1 MKVYNS
7 VKEFRKY
14 IDKEDVWSHDGI
26 NSIPVYMTSGGF
38 DPLHVG
44 HLRCI
49 LATVDMAE
57 KDGGYVAI
65 IVNGDGFLKRK
76 KGKPFMSAAERA
88 EIIAGI
94 RGVDAAIIWDDGGQ
108 TVIGAIEVLRPDYFT
123 KGGDRAVP
131 EDIPEWEICEK
142 IGCEVIFNVGGV
154 KVQSSSWLLEEAE
167 KNAKN

>member
-7 VKEFRKY
+7 VQEFREY
-14 IDKEDVWSHDGI
+14 IDGADVWGKV
-26 NSIPVYMTSGGF
+26 PVYMTSGGF

-65 IVNGDGFLKRK
+65 IVNGDGFLERK
-76 KGKPFMSAAERA
+76 KGKPFMVAEERA

-94 RGVDAAIIWDDGGQ
+94 RGVDAAIIWDDGSQ
-108 TVIGAIEVLRPDYFT
+108 TVTEAIAILKPDFFT
-123 KGGDRAVP
+123 KGGDRAAP
-131 EDIPEWEICEK
+131 EDIPEWD
-142 IGCEVIFNVGGV
+142 V
-154 KVQSSSWLLEEAE
+154 
-167 KNAKN
+167 

>member
-1 MKVYNS
+1 MKVYSS
-7 VKEFRKY
+7 VKEFREY
-14 IDKEDVWSHDGI
+14 IDSNDIWGNI
-26 NSIPVYMTSGGF
+26 NVYMTSGGF

-49 LATVDMAE
+49 LETVDMAE

-76 KGKPFMSAAERA
+76 KGKAFMPAAERA

-108 TVIGAIEVLRPDYFT
+108 TVIGAIAELKPTFFT
-123 KGGDRAVP
+123 KGGDRAAP
-131 EDIPEWEICEK
+131 EDIPEWEICEEV
-142 IGCEVIFNVGGV
+142 GCKVIFNVGGG
-154 KVQSSSWLLEEAE
+154 KVQSSSWLLKEAE
-167 KNAKN
+167 DHATK